1 MKKYVL
7 NIERFYSGA
16 TSNALVLNQVD
27 EDVPILLPAVPESHT
42 DLIGWVEKC
51 KRIHPSFVEPET
63 LTRQAL
69 NEKIVDFNIDL
80 QMQFKKKGHLELYMM
95 DNTQRT
101 KPTQDTFSYGK
112 TYLHCIDGK
121 SMVREKDEYG
131 NDVDVEVNSSQL
143 NVLFPYR
150 KVSSKSLYSQ
160 NLTV

>member
-27 EDVPILLPAVPESHT
+27 EEVPILLPALPARANIIEW
-42 DLIGWVEKC
+42 IKKC
-51 KRIHPSFVEPET
+51 KRIHPSFVEPER
-63 LTRQAL
+63 LTRNSL
-69 NEKIVDFNIDL
+69 NNKIVDFNIDL
-80 QMQFKKKGHLELYMM
+80 QNSFKKRGHLELYMM